1 MKKVV
6 LVTLTLATSLALVRA
21 GDGNIPLFRPT
32 AITQPGHY
40 VLTRDI
46 SVTGG
51 VIFDIRAGDVTLDL
65 NGHTL
70 SSSSTGDDL
79 IQISAVGNPNIA
91 ILHGRFQGGRIAI
104 HAIPPGPCK
113 LTVQDVTIGDPGSKG
128 IFVESLDQG
137 AIHGFLINC
146 FGCAP
151 APGRRAI
158 DLVANPL
165 NPSGVVTLGDGSV
178 KGGGGISLNHVRG
191 DLGDIYMAD
200 QTNER
205 PVELTDASGSS
216 IHGFVIDDG
225 QAAPEP
231 HLKLV
236 GSSGVLIE
244 GNTLRGA
251 GTRVGLND
259 GIFVDASSHDV
270 TIRNNLITK
279 MGHDGVHLESSGNQV
294 TGNLINGNS
303 ETGIFV
309 AGANNL
315 LEGNKVAG
323 NGGAGLFFNT
333 AGGPHVF
340 RNNILR
346 GNLAA
351 VGGPFA
357 TANTDG
363 GGNIP

>member
-1 MKKVV
+1 MKKVM
-6 LVTLTLATSLALVRA
+6 LVTLTLVAPLALVRA

-51 VIFDIRAGDVTLDL
+51 VIFDIRADDVTLDL

-70 SSSSTGDDL
+70 SSSSASDDL
-79 IQISAVGNPNIA
+79 IQISAVGDPNIT
-91 ILHGRFQGGRIAI
+91 ILHGHFQGGRIAI

-113 LTVQDVTIGDPGSKG
+113 LTVQDVTIGDPNLKG
-128 IFVESLDQG
+128 IFVENLDQG

-146 FGCAP
+146 FGCLA

-165 NPSGVVTLGDGSV
+165 NPSGLVTLGDGSV
-178 KGGGGISLNHVRG
+178 KGGGGIALNHVRG
-191 DLGDIYMAD
+191 DLGNIYMSD
-200 QTNER
+200 QTDER
-205 PVELTDASGSS
+205 PVEMIDASGSA
-216 IHGFVIDDG
+216 IHGLVIQRA

-251 GTRVGLND
+251 GTRAGLND

-270 TIRNNLITK
+270 TIRNNLITM
-279 MGHDGVHLESSGNQV
+279 MGRDGVHLESSGNLV

-303 ETGIFV
+303 DGGIFV
-309 AGANNL
+309 GGANNL
-315 LEGNKVAG
+315 LEWNKVGG

-346 GNLAA
+346 GNVAA

-357 TANTDG
+357 TANTDA
-363 GGNIP
+363 GGNIN